1 LRLRPALADPTWWG
15 AAFFAAAALMVLGW
29 AASYPVTG
37 YTQVAPTCW
46 LGLWLACAA
55 LAGLVS
61 TARPPAAHALA
72 AAALVALISAPHWL
86 ALSWGSDAG
95 SLANLVAYRQAVGP
109 PDLVRDVA
117 VSSYFQWPAAIVLAR
132 LLADLAG
139 GDPYTGAQLALLIAA
154 LAVGPGLWALLER
167 HGGGFWGL
175 AAYWAGSYW
184 LLNWQAVPYV
194 LGLALLLALLAL
206 LDQRSPAGRLLL
218 LLLLAAGLETHPLV
232 GAWLALIVGLR
243 LLLRLCRDR
252 PAGPTR
258 SLLLLIVVAQGALL
272 VYKNARF
279 LIYIVDS
286 LRGRYA
292 ALAVTGTSSRTLAI
306 HVRGAV
312 TFVAEDPAATALK
325 ALSWLAL
332 AAAAAACAV
341 AVIAALSRRRCDRL
355 ALAVTGAGALHF
367 ALGMAWAALGP
378 RAVQLLGVL
387 PAWCVADAA
396 AEQGRTGRAV
406 RLLCTL
412 ALVLLPAVL
421 MRAHLTGTNFI
432 APADRLLGRSLPAIE
447 PREPLNLLLET
458 TGGLPPAS
466 RLVPLSARQIRN
478 GDQGGCRGPSLVVE
492 TAGWHREIAL
502 LAQHPTAVESASVLY
517 DNGPIRLRYL
527 PDCAVLGIRE

>member
-1 LRLRPALADPTWWG
+1 VRLRLLLADPTWWG
-15 AAFFAAAALMVLGW
+15 AAFFAAATLIVLGW
-29 AASYPVTG
+29 AASYPVTA
-37 YTQVAPTCW
+37 YRQVAPTGW
-46 LGLWLACAA
+46 IGLWLACAA
-55 LAGLVS
+55 LAGLVA
-61 TARPPAAHALA
+61 TARSPAAHALA
-72 AAALVALISAPHWL
+72 AAALLALISAPHWL

-95 SLANLVAYRQAVGP
+95 SLANLVAYRQTAGP

-139 GDPYTGAQLALLIAA
+139 GDPYTGAQLTLLVAA

-167 HGGGFWGL
+167 GGGGFWGL
-175 AAYWAGSYW
+175 VAYWAGSYW

-206 LDQRSPAGRLLL
+206 LDHRSPSGRFLL

-232 GAWLALIVGLR
+232 GAWFALIVGLC
-243 LLLRLCRDR
+243 LLIR
-252 PAGPTR
+252 PRPGPTR
-258 SLLLLIVVAQGALL
+258 SLLLLILVAQGALL

-292 ALAVTGTSSRTLAI
+292 ALAVTGTSARTLAI
-306 HVRGAV
+306 HVRGALTV
-312 TFVAEDPAATALK
+312 VAEDPAATALK

-332 AAAAAACAV
+332 AAAGAACLV
-341 AVIAALSRRRCDRL
+341 AVIAALRRRRCDRL
-355 ALAVTGAGALHF
+355 ALAITAAGALHL
-367 ALGMAWAALGP
+367 ALGMGWAALGP
-378 RAVQLLGVL
+378 RAIQLLGVL
-387 PAWCVADAA
+387 PAWWVADAA
-396 AEQGRTGRAV
+396 ADRTRTGCTV

-412 ALVLLPAVL
+412 ALALLPAVL
-421 MRAHLTGTNFI
+421 MRAHLTGFNFI
-432 APADRLLGRSLPAIE
+432 APADRLLAASLPAIE

-466 RLVPLSARQIRN
+466 HLLPLAARQIRH

-492 TAGWHREIAL
+492 TAGWRREMAL
-502 LAQHPTAVESASVLY
+502 LARQPTAVDSAPILY
-517 DNGPIRLRYL
+517 DNGPLRLRYL